1 LNKQALRMA
10 IAECYGLIENNL
22 GINMTA
28 RDKERIACG
37 AFGLHIIDLLLSDPE
52 PTEECEIHIIQM
64 DAAGLPEPL
73 KAMIREIKR
82 AENHKPGICPRCGN
96 EEIGPGAKF
105 CKICGLPLF
114 VAKS

>member
-1 LNKQALRMA
+1 MNKQALRMA

-37 AFGLHIIDLLLSDPE
+37 AFGLHIIDLLLSE
-52 PTEECEIHIIQM
+52 QEEAGEIQIHVIQVPG
-64 DAAGLPEPL
+64 DSKQEKP
-73 KAMIREIKR
+73 KR
-82 AENHKPGICPRCGN
+82 ACPHCGN
-96 EEIGPGAKF
+96 EEFGDGAKF
-105 CKICGLPLF
+105 CRICGLPLF